1 MSGELSANEIIRLAK
16 LGECDFAQLS
26 QAEKLLYLQMVN
38 IFDSYRNRRISA
50 DEAKAMKVECVKVFE
65 KYQMFERIFREA
77 CRIRNT
83 QSQWFIKAEKEGCPI
98 CKKLVRI
105 FDGRDCDEVR

>member
-1 MSGELSANEIIRLAK
+1 MSGELSANEIIRIAK
-16 LGECDFAQLS
+16 LGECDFKKLS

-38 IFDSYRNRRISA
+38 IFDGYRNKRISA
-50 DEAKAMKVECVKVFE
+50 DEAKVMKAECVKTFE
-65 KYQMFERIFREA
+65 KYQMFERIFRED

-83 QSQWFIKAEKEGCPI
+83 QSQWFIKAEKEGCPT

-105 FDGRDCDEVR
+105 FDGRDTE